1 MIEMLDSCGD
11 FVFVDFE
18 CVIVVF
24 DVFVI
29 CIGMWFDVV
38 CLNLYLFVVCFGNR
52 DELVCIVSL
61 DLVML
66 QMFVLIIVLSGLIVL
81 VCDVFDQVCVMFVWL
96 CEQENGYLLLVC
108 IVCSVWWDML
118 YDVLL
123 FDVVLY
129 MCLML
134 LCVELCQ

>member
-1 MIEMLDSCGD
+1 MWVEVKCVVLEMLLIVWMIEMLDSCGD

-66 QMFVLIIVLSGLIVL
+66 
-81 VCDVFDQVCVMFVWL
+81 
-96 CEQENGYLLLVC
+96 
-108 IVCSVWWDML
+108 
-118 YDVLL
+118 
-123 FDVVLY
+123 
-129 MCLML
+129 
-134 LCVELCQ
+134 